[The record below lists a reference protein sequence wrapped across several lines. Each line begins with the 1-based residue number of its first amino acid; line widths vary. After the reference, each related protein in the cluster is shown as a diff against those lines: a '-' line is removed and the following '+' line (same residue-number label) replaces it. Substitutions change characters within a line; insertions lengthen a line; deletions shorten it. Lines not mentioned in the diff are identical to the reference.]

1 MKIRDII
8 NILDS
13 DEFRIT
19 DGEKIECI
27 RLYDGDDL
35 EEYMDREVKRI
46 HPYAKYAARY
56 EYDFG
61 FEIDLVEQ

>member
-1 MKIRDII
+1 MKLCDII
-8 NILDS
+8 NVLDS

-19 DGEKIECI
+19 DGEKIECV

-46 HPYAKYAARY
+46 KPYVKCAYP
-56 EYDFG
+56 YDFG
-61 FEIDLVEQ
+61 LEIDLV

>member
-1 MKIRDII
+1 MKLCEIV

-19 DGEKIECI
+19 DGEKIECV

-46 HPYAKYAARY
+46 HPYVKYAY
-56 EYDFG
+56 PYDFG